1 MATSQIDRAIIDA
14 QNKLAVARMQHDT
27 RKEGEALRALTE
39 ARTRQMRRDRRNKTG
54 QFSPE
59 AIASARAMP
68 RYTSADRDRMRNGM
82 AALREGLIVTAKVAA
97 FGFYLAGIAG
107 LALCAQT
114 IINGA

>member
-27 RKEGEALRALTE
+27 RKEGEALRALTD

-82 AALREGLIVTAKVAA
+82 AALREGLIVTAKVAT
-97 FGFYLAGIAG
+97 FGFYLAGVAG
-107 LALCAQT
+107 LALGAQT
-114 IINGA
+114 IIGA